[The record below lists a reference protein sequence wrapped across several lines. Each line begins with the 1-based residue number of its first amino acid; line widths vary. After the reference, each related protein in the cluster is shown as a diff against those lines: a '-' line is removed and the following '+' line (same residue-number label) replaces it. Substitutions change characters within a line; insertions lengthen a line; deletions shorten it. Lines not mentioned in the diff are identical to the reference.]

1 MLFGS
6 PNDTKFKFK
15 VVSVSETTSQSGW
28 GDLQATPSGRSR
40 WPLEVVGGSP
50 QSPPWAGDGA
60 RQPRDTTRGGPNHG
74 PTSSG

>member
-50 QSPPWAGDGA
+50 
-60 RQPRDTTRGGPNHG
+60 
-74 PTSSG
+74 